1 MPDNDSLTRELY
13 KFFLEDL
20 KTPLISNFKSAIDKG
35 ELSSSHKQ
43 MLIKLIEIKNKKLY
57 IKDLEIRDQYIYK
70 NVDLKILPKAL
81 ANCIKKYLIFL
92 ISSNQT
98 AYVEAI
104 FVSEGGRLFSD
115 ILQVTDF
122 LKLRVNSNSEGI

>member
-81 ANCIKKYLIFL
+81 ANCIKKY
-92 ISSNQT
+92 
-98 AYVEAI
+98 
-104 FVSEGGRLFSD
+104 

>member
-1 MPDNDSLTRELY
+1 M
-13 KFFLEDL
+13 EDL

-43 MLIKLIEIKNKKLY
+43 MLIKLIEIKKNIYIY

-70 NVDLKILPKAL
+70 KVDLKILPKAL

-98 AYVEAI
+98 ACVEAI
-104 FVSEGGRLFSD
+104 FVSEGRRLLSD

>member
-1 MPDNDSLTRELY
+1 M
-13 KFFLEDL
+13 EDL

-81 ANCIKKYLIFL
+81 ENCIKKYLIFL